1 MRYLLLLLSICFFTT
16 QELQA
21 SAGPKDSITV
31 YLFLHDACVIC
42 QNYTL
47 RLNELHATYADENLQ
62 FVGVFPNFSSKPKQI
77 EAFKE
82 KYSIPFE
89 LKTDYFKSLSQK
101 LDAKVTPEVVIYS
114 HEKEQ
119 ILYKGRIDNTY
130 FRVGKRRHIT
140 TSSELEDA
148 LKAIQNNQVI
158 AVKKTEAVGCVINYQ
173 EGPKI

>member
-1 MRYLLLLLSICFFTT
+1 MRYLFLLLAICFFTT
-16 QELQA
+16 QEMRA
-21 SAGPKDSITV
+21 NTGPKDSITV

-47 RLNELHATYADENLQ
+47 KLNELHQTYADENLQ
-62 FVGVFPNFSSKPKQI
+62 FVGVFPNFSSKPKDI
-77 EAFKE
+77 EAFRK

-101 LDAKVTPEVVIYS
+101 LGAKVTPEVIIYS

-119 ILYKGRIDNTY
+119 ILYRGRIDNTY
-130 FRVGKRRHIT
+130 FRVGKRRSIT
-140 TSSELEDA
+140 TTSELEDV
-148 LKAIQNNQVI
+148 LKAIQNNQSI
-158 AVKKTEAVGCVINYQ
+158 AIKETEAVGCVINYQ